1 MRPGWPRSQGYEPET
16 EGLPASHP
24 AHGVPAGATAGCT
37 NGGRCPIPAKA
48 ATSDSYALF
57 SSSATPSQA
66 LGLGLCSDGAAYADL
81 WLACLL
87 NAPANAPRRINHS
100 WSSGQTAGAVWAAR
114 FSPSSGNVAFDA
126 SANRDFSPK
135 VGKSGASEAAE
146 KVPTAVILSEAK
158 DLHLLVFKEILQ
170 TLRFAQHERQPFSA
184 ACSAPP
190 PQGFPDVCGPRAAR
204 SLRPQAARGSGPRYE
219 WSCDFGGAKAPPF
232 RPLQNMVRNPAGSED
247 FVLFE
252 VCGFSRGV
260 GRTAESQRQRL
271 CYGLAHRP
279 TRGWSGNDPSPV
291 EVIGGPGAH
300 RRSRQA
306 AT

>member
-1 MRPGWPRSQGYEPET
+1 MAVAAKIGKLVSGGWGADLRRVLVPLLFLALVTCHTSRLFGEPFSHIPVATAPVTNALTSGPFALTAASVVPQSRVGWSGARASSPHRMRPGWPRSQGYEPET

-126 SANRDFSPK
+126 SANRDFSPR

-158 DLHLLVFKEILQ
+158 DLHLLIFKEILQ
-170 TLRFAQHERQPFSA
+170 MLR
-184 ACSAPP
+184 
-190 PQGFPDVCGPRAAR
+190 
-204 SLRPQAARGSGPRYE
+204 
-219 WSCDFGGAKAPPF
+219 GAEHD
-232 RPLQNMVRNPAGSED
+232 R
-247 FVLFE
+247 
-252 VCGFSRGV
+252 
-260 GRTAESQRQRL
+260 
-271 CYGLAHRP
+271 
-279 TRGWSGNDPSPV
+279 
-291 EVIGGPGAH
+291 
-300 RRSRQA
+300 
-306 AT
+306 